1 MAKFEADIPKEQ
13 LAVLESE
20 IEKRIERRK
29 SQLGDMQAAEK
40 EVIGNLLDYGRT
52 SIDDV
57 SYDLFNARKYVKM
70 FPEPDVAAGERPP
83 CLLVRLY
90 QKVVRRLLRQQV
102 VYNQSVLGVLEEHEQ
117 RLSELERELKDRS
130 GDAAKG
136 GKTPGTPEA

>member
-1 MAKFEADIPKEQ
+1 MAKFEADIPKER
-13 LAVLESE
+13 LVALESE

-29 SQLGDMQAAEK
+29 GQLGDIQGAEK
-40 EVIGNLLDYGRT
+40 EAIGNLLDYGRT

-70 FPEPDVAAGERPP
+70 FPEADVAAGERTP

-102 VYNQSVLGVLEEHEQ
+102 VFNQSVLGVLEEHEQ
-117 RLSELERELKDRS
+117 RFSELERELKERS
-130 GDAAKG
+130 GDAMKG
-136 GKTPGTPEA
+136 GRAPGSPEA